1 MPTAILDFT
10 RSRMVRMVAVLVA
23 VLALALT
30 ARPSLAQEA
39 AATPAAAASAAAVPV
54 SNAAAAANDNAAAA
68 ADAAPAPAA
77 TGPVSMGSYVPKAP
91 VAGIGQPV
99 DGDIDVQAQFS
110 PTGRYAFGFHTAL
123 VWVMVIISVFVL
135 GLLLYVMVRF
145 RAKANP
151 TPSRTT
157 HNTLLEVVGTLVP
170 VQVRVGI
177 ATPSITLL
185 SQQYRSPPT
194 DAVTVKVTGNQWYW
208 SYGFP
213 DNGDFSFDSYMLNIK
228 GEPEVNPGKR
238 VVGSS
243 PTDGPSHLEV
253 DNRLVLPVGVPI
265 RIQMT
270 AADVIH
276 SFAVPALWFKIDAVP
291 GRLNERMLT
300 IEKPGIY
307 YGQCS
312 ELCGVK
318 HGYMPIAIEAVP
330 VAQWRDWVRGMG
342 GSFPAEEAA
351 AAPAAAPAATPAA
364 TPAAGAAPATPAAT
378 AAPAVS
384 ATTSAPASPA
394 PAA

>member
-1 MPTAILDFT
+1 MSTAILDFT
-10 RSRMVRMVAVLVA
+10 RSRMVRMAAVLIA
-23 VLALALT
+23 ALAMALL
-30 ARPSLAQEA
+30 ARPLMAQETAEAVKAPDVTANA
-39 AATPAAAASAAAVPV
+39 APVEGEAAPAAAA
-54 SNAAAAANDNAAAA
+54 
-68 ADAAPAPAA
+68 PAA
-77 TGPVSMGSYVPKAP
+77 SGPVSMGSYVPKAP

-99 DGDIDVQAQFS
+99 DGALDLQQQFS
-110 PTGRYAFGFHTAL
+110 PTGRYAFGFHTTL
-123 VWVMVIISVFVL
+123 VWVMVVISVFVL

-151 TPSRTT
+151 VPSRTT
-157 HNTLLEVVGTLVP
+157 HNTLLEVVWTLVP
-170 VQVRVGI
+170 VLVLVGI
-177 ATPSITLL
+177 AIPSISLL
-185 SQQYRSPPT
+185 SQQYRSPPK
-194 DAVTVKVTGNQWYW
+194 DAVTVKVVGNQWYW
-208 SYGFP
+208 SYSFP

-253 DNRLVLPVGVPI
+253 DNRLVLPVGVPL

-276 SFAVPALWFKIDAVP
+276 SFAIPALWFKIDAVP

-300 IEKPGIY
+300 IEKPGVY

-330 VAQWRDWVRGMG
+330 MAQWRDWVVGMG
-342 GSFPAEEAA
+342 GSFPKEAPAAAA
-351 AAPAAAPAATPAA
+351 AAPAAGAPAAATPA
-364 TPAAGAAPATPAAT
+364 PAGAAPAPSATPVAPVTPTPAA
-378 AAPAVS
+378 
-384 ATTSAPASPA
+384 
-394 PAA
+394 